1 MVEVEFLRVH
11 QRPEGVF
18 EHKPTI
24 IRIGRNGGVDGLRFD
39 RSGHSSEDPEEEFGD
54 DLVILLAG
62 SDHFVIELAGAEG
75 NRAFEAK
82 DYATARRAYER
93 VLSLDPKNQMGLV
106 NLGMVEFYSGD
117 PAKSEN
123 LLKQAV
129 RQRLETAPA
138 WLTLGMIYMDQNRFR
153 EALAALSQAT
163 LLDPQNPRARNFL
176 GVVIGREGWID
187 GAQQEL
193 RRAVELNPDY
203 ADAHYNLAV
212 FYLQEKP
219 PAIELARRH
228 YFKARE
234 LGLENDDA
242 MEKVFKTTSPKP

>member
-1 MVEVEFLRVH
+1 MTRA
-11 QRPEGVF
+11 P
-18 EHKPTI
+18 
-24 IRIGRNGGVDGLRFD
+24 GG
-39 RSGHSSEDPEEEFGD
+39 
-54 DLVILLAG
+54 ILLAG
-62 SDHFVIELAGAEG
+62 LLIASHLSAEEPAPKFTPRVLAEAIAQG
-75 NRAFEAK
+75 NHAFEAK

-93 VLSLDPKNQMGLV
+93 VLSLDPKNPMGLV
-106 NLGMVEFYSGD
+106 NLGLVEFSSGD
-117 PAKSEN
+117 SAKAEK

-129 RQRLETAPA
+129 ALRIETAPA

-193 RRAVELNPDY
+193 RRAVELDPVY
-203 ADAHYNLAV
+203 ADAHYNLAA

-219 PAIELARRH
+219 PAIELAKRH
-228 YFKARE
+228 YFKAIE
-234 LGLENDDA
+234 LGVEKDPS
-242 MEKVFKTTSPKP
+242 MEKLFNSAPTKP